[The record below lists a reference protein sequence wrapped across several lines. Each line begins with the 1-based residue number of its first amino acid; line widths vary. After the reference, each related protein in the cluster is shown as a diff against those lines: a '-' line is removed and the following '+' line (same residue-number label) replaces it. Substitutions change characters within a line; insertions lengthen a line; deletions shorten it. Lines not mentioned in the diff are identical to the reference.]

1 MPELTTLLAF
11 SFASFVLAITPGPAM
26 ILIISS
32 TVSQNFKA
40 GLVTAISSGL
50 GLYLHAVAV
59 AFGLSALLLAVP
71 VAFDVIKIAGALY
84 LIYLGLQTILSK
96 AALLDVEDEN
106 RVDASSKSLIY
117 QGLTAAVLNP
127 KVALFFMAFLPQFV
141 RPERGEV
148 TGQILFLGIIFTLV
162 VTLVG
167 LGIALAASYAAALL
181 KRNRTVVKVQN
192 WVFGSV
198 FIAFGAQLFFAEHK

>member
-71 VAFDVIKIAGALY
+71 VAFDIIKIAGALY

-141 RPERGEV
+141 SPQRGEV

-181 KRNRTVVKVQN
+181 KRNRNVVKVQN
-192 WVFGSV
+192 WLFGSV

>member
-1 MPELTTLLAF
+1 MPEFTTLLAF

-71 VAFDVIKIAGALY
+71 VAFDIIKIAGALY

-181 KRNRTVVKVQN
+181 KRNRNVVKVQN